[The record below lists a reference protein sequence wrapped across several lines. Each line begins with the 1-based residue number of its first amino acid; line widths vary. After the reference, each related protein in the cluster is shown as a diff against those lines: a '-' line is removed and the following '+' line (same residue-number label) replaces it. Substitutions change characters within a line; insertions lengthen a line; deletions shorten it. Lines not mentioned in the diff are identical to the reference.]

1 MHLLTIIKAVGRL
14 AAPPPPVEERE
25 RFREW
30 FGRTTDVL
38 TELASY
44 TFTELDSRTAAV
56 ALALVTDD
64 EYWKTFHDAL
74 VVALGYCSVE
84 DRGAACTHCVAV
96 AQIAVD
102 MDLRLEDIQVCMQEI
117 TEVVHYFR
125 VYEC

>member
-44 TFTELDSRTAAV
+44 TFT
-56 ALALVTDD
+56 
-64 EYWKTFHDAL
+64 
-74 VVALGYCSVE
+74 
-84 DRGAACTHCVAV
+84 
-96 AQIAVD
+96 
-102 MDLRLEDIQVCMQEI
+102 
-117 TEVVHYFR
+117 
-125 VYEC
+125 